1 MRCRWAEMGHGRTV
15 ACVLCKR
22 SDETRITGALSTKD
36 QVTAHQ
42 NCLLFSAGIYCRD
55 SPEFDDLFGFSVED
69 VMNEVK
75 RGSKLTCSKCKKKG
89 ATAGCEVKRCKKSYH
104 YPCAVQEGAK
114 TIEDEDKGK
123 YGLYCFSHYQQTQ
136 ENNSVNG
143 RASSVSEHQTSE
155 ESNGAGPS
163 KVFCLTCEKTEGNI
177 SLESLSNSIIILY
190 CDQHAPASHKRN
202 ASGDST
208 TAGPSAYS
216 SDSNSSSSM
225 KHSKRRLSFSDKQE
239 ESASKRKAE
248 SWNGI
253 ITEDS
258 SDDSEPNAD
267 IAIFGP
273 IECDLDESAN
283 SQTARQL
290 ISKATQSPTG
300 SPSGNQPE
308 DESKDKDKDDDDDD
322 DDDETD
328 AESVSLLPPV
338 GSSMESQSLPSQ
350 TASAA
355 HFPVEVVKRH
365 GEGSSPGRSPVHTP
379 VPDQPTAGPSVP
391 QQDSVGPAPTPDR
404 SKPYSVTG
412 SPDPPETICVSLLS
426 SPSSPAAL
434 PTDPEPGIDSTSFWK
449 SCNAAGCTQAI
460 FGDFVN
466 AMNDISSRIQSDRAS
481 QEDYDL
487 ALRVMEASGKL
498 PELVTKQQKE
508 LQRKQ
513 LELQKAAAAMKE
525 VVSALRR

>member
-1 MRCRWAEMGHGRTV
+1 MGHGRTV

-22 SDETRITGALSTKD
+22 SDETKITGALSTKD

-75 RGSKLTCSKCKKKG
+75 RGGKLACSKCKKKG
-89 ATAGCEVKRCKKSYH
+89 ATAGCEVRRCKKSYH

-114 TIEDEDKGK
+114 TIEDDDKGK
-123 YGLYCFSHYQQTQ
+123 YGLYCFYHYQKTQ
-136 ENNSVNG
+136 ENNSVNR

-155 ESNGAGPS
+155 DSNEAGPS

-177 SLESLSNSIIILY
+177 SLESLSNSITILY
-190 CDQHAPASHKRN
+190 CDQHAPASHKRY

-208 TAGPSAYS
+208 AAGPSAYS
-216 SDSNSSSSM
+216 SDSNSSSST
-225 KHSKRRLSFSDKQE
+225 KHTKRRLSFSDKQE

-267 IAIFGP
+267 IEIFAP
-273 IECDLDESAN
+273 IEYDLNESAN
-283 SQTARQL
+283 SQTVPQL
-290 ISKATQSPTG
+290 ISKATKSPSG

-308 DESKDKDKDDDDDD
+308 DESKDEDKDDD

-338 GSSMESQSLPSQ
+338 GSSMESQSLSTQ
-350 TASAA
+350 TALAA
-355 HFPVEVVKRH
+355 HSPVEVVKRH
-365 GEGSSPGRSPVHTP
+365 SEGSSPERSPVHSP
-379 VPDQPTAGPSVP
+379 VPDQPTAGPSGP
-391 QQDSVGPAPTPDR
+391 QEGSARPAPSPVR
-404 SKPYSVTG
+404 SKPCNVTG
-412 SPDPPETICVSLLS
+412 SPQCTSTASSPDPPETICVSLLS

-434 PTDPEPGIDSTSFWK
+434 PTDPEPGIHSTSFWK